1 MKYIVLVCTSDT
13 TNLFHSI
20 DIKMSCFTEGQ
31 NPQPIPSI
39 NACASLTGT
48 FRCPSNRVI
57 IIGSASYGVA
67 KICDSRTYSSD
78 DCIANAMSIVICTT
92 DSAQCEIFSRKN
104 DYQNV
109 TINTMMMFIL
119 NTIVFQYQRRMEK
132 KESPGYPRQFQ
143 IIATIVECF
152 RSINVPS
159 NKAVRLWLTDRYIGS
174 TPEDCTQD
182 HVYVVDNGTITSL
195 PSEINIRQSQATTV
209 PDYATHGIA
218 SSIRIFQLCQGN
230 QLNAPCGNEIATFQY
245 IEYQCTPTKGEIVS
259 PNTSCPLDGPKVPT
273 EINRRG
279 RFQSYNYPTLK
290 KVNCTYRL
298 KTHAD
303 SIMNIYSLDISLND
317 YLPICRV
324 NKIRFIEDGE
334 TGSAD
339 WTRRRLALCSDNYA
353 DYLHVTSQCVPSK
366 SVGGATNITTYD
378 ICYISDSI
386 SNINRVNYYHYPF
399 QNITNFTVT

>member
-92 DSAQCEIFSRKN
+92 DSAQCEIFARKK
-104 DYQNV
+104 DYQN
-109 TINTMMMFIL
+109 
-119 NTIVFQYQRRMEK
+119 
-132 KESPGYPRQFQ
+132 FQ